1 MMVATTMRAADLSKR
16 YGELLAQSSADP
28 TAPAFEA
35 LWHAFIE
42 LAAEPVDEVYRAG
55 SEDDE
60 LEVSFTRDPDTG
72 TSRLGL
78 DRRVVLATLMQL
90 FFYVECEFPGVQL
103 DGDPA
108 VLGLGGSV
116 DSAARFAAE
125 VEALPCFSE
134 VGSGT
139 VPSSFR
145 VAQDLEE

>member
-1 MMVATTMRAADLSKR
+1 MMSATTMRAADLSTR
-16 YGELLAQSSADP
+16 YGELLAQSSVDP

-60 LEVSFTRDPDTG
+60 LEFYFSLDPDTG
-72 TSRLGL
+72 TPRLGM
-78 DRRVVLATLMQL
+78 DRRVVLATLQM

-116 DSAARFAAE
+116 DSAARFAEE
-125 VEALPCFSE
+125 VERLQCFSE
-134 VGSGT
+134 MGSGT

-145 VAQDLEE
+145 VAQDLED